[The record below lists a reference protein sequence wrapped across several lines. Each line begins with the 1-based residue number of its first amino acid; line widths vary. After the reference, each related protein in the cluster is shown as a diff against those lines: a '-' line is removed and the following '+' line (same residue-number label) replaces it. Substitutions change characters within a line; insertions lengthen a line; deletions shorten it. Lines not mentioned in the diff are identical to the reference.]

1 MNLVS
6 LIDLPARL
14 WRVRGRLLRF
24 AGVSVIGVV
33 ITQVLLLVL
42 KGGLDWSGVQA
53 NIVATTVSSV
63 PVFLLN
69 RRWVWKK
76 VGDHSWSREIVPF
89 WAYTLAGLVVST
101 ALVAVADDV
110 WGTTIAVNLANLAG
124 WGLLWIGKFLLLDR
138 VLFKDHED
146 DEREPVGV

>member
-1 MNLVS
+1 MSVL
-6 LIDLPARL
+6 DLPMRL
-14 WRVRGRLLRF
+14 WRVRRRLIRF

-33 ITQVLLLVL
+33 ITQVLLLL
-42 KGGLDWSGVQA
+42 FKGGLGWSGVQA
-53 NIVATTVSSV
+53 NIVATTVSAV

-69 RRWVWKK
+69 RRWVWQK

-89 WAYTLAGLVVST
+89 WAYTLAGLIVST

-124 WGLLWIGKFLLLDR
+124 WGVLWIGKFLLLEK
-138 VLFKDHED
+138 VLFAR
-146 DEREPVGV
+146 DEAPLEAPEPA